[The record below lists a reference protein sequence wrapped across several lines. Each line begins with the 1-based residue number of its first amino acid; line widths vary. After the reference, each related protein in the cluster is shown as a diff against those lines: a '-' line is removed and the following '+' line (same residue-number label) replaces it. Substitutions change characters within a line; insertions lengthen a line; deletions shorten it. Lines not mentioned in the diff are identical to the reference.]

1 MRFVNADGTLLKS
14 EQVECGDDATA
25 PQTSSL
31 NGMKFKKWSRDYTNV
46 HSNLSVYATYTLQGG
61 DYKFNV
67 RQTVHTN
74 SVNPMAIEYSKA
86 FKNSQ
91 TRAMVGD
98 SLTFTATMRMPQ
110 AATLY
115 FQTAQYKNNTRYSP
129 RPCPLPTRATTT
141 RARSCP
147 VLPSASMSFATV
159 NECIAT
165 RLNTMCIMP

>member
-115 FQTAQYKNNTRYSP
+115 F
-129 RPCPLPTRATTT
+129 ATTT